1 MAIAESLDT
10 YGVWRTAG
18 VFRDYATATRA
29 YDLGSLSD
37 LYSRGITIDGRT
49 YSLDERD
56 EALIKNS
63 EMTDYF
69 VSGKALTPFV
79 GDGAAVWE
87 AFPGVYSAFGGG
99 YDPEAVAEVVTI
111 RGGEVVREDFH
122 WVAGPSRKAGEKGPH
137 PARVRGPLGPADTAA
152 AARRIGL
159 AYAAGMEAKDA
170 TRMAQMSAPGV
181 AFLDV
186 GYGDAGGRSAL
197 LRRYAR
203 MFRFPDDLALRSRLV
218 ASGPGGCDPVDGRQR
233 LARLRQR
240 RRADRPGDPGRQ
252 GRPRDALLRQ
262 GPHAVPLSR
271 RLTGIA
277 HPRPILRG
285 SARIQRALEGAQ
297 GTVGVPMMQSSRR
310 RVPPS
315 GPHAPGPLSGKDLRH
330 EETLARGRARR
341 RVPAPVRR
349 AGVGHLFSTTPRPT
363 PPTFRTGAET
373 RTSRPP
379 ASGSHGMA
387 QSTRAIRLR
396 AS

>member
-1 MAIAESLDT
+1 MLGSGGLTGAQAAISTRPLGLPHLWLVQDGMLVTVAGDVSRRELVAIAESLDT

-111 RGGEVVREDFH
+111 RGGKVVREDFH

-218 ASGPGGCDPVDGRQR
+218 ASGPGWAAIRWTAASDSLGYDSAAGLTVLETRDGKV
-233 LARLRQR
+233 AR
-240 RRADRPGDPGRQ
+240 
-252 GRPRDALLRQ
+252 
-262 GPHAVPLSR
+262 
-271 RLTGIA
+271 
-277 HPRPILRG
+277 
-285 SARIQRALEGAQ
+285 
-297 GTVGVPMMQSSRR
+297 
-310 RVPPS
+310 
-315 GPHAPGPLSGKDLRH
+315 
-330 EETLARGRARR
+330 ETLYCAKDRM
-341 RVPAPVRR
+341 P
-349 AGVGHLFSTTPRPT
+349 
-363 PPTFRTGAET
+363 FR
-373 RTSRPP
+373 
-379 ASGSHGMA
+379 
-387 QSTRAIRLR
+387 
-396 AS
+396 